1 MAYGDN
7 TDKAAAAT
15 SLFLTGALGLATI
28 MGMYLAF
35 NPEYAK
41 KIIADV
47 AAVDIEEPV
56 EPPPPPPPPP
66 EPQEEVSPPID
77 AVKSPFT
84 PPPQSFTP
92 PPTKVDAPVQQTPIV
107 LPKQDQAPPPPPPP
121 PPPPE
126 KDMSK
131 KAVPQGS
138 PSRWATTDD
147 YPSRDLREENEGV
160 ARFSVQIGTN
170 GRVTA
175 CSITGSSGHPGLDA
189 ATCKFVT
196 SRAKFTPALDKSGNP
211 TTGTFSSSVRWV
223 IPKE

>member
-1 MAYGDN
+1 MAYGDRVDP
-7 TDKAAAAT
+7 TQRAISIVLT
-15 SLFLTGALGLATI
+15 SVFGLMTVA
-28 MGMYLAF
+28 GMYLAF
-35 NPEYAK
+35 NPEFAK
-41 KIIADV
+41 KLVVITTAKEIK
-47 AAVDIEEPV
+47 EE

-66 EPQEEVSPPID
+66 EEEIEQAPPIE
-77 AVKSPFT
+77 APPSPF
-84 PPPQSFTP
+84 PPPPRPNPPQPTP
-92 PPTKVDAPVQQTPIV
+92 DPTPGPPTPKPTPT
-107 LPKQDQAPPPPPPP
+107 PGPPTPPPPPPP
-121 PPPPE
+121 PPPPA

-131 KAVPQGS
+131 KASPQGS

-196 SRAKFTPALDKSGNP
+196 SRARFSPALDKEGNP
-211 TTGTFSSSVRWV
+211 TTGSFSSSVRWV

>member
-15 SLFLTGALGLATI
+15 SLFLTGALGLATV

-35 NPEYAK
+35 NPEFAK
-41 KIIADV
+41 KLIAKTEV
-47 AAVDIEEPV
+47 IDINE
-56 EPPPPPPPPP
+56 
-66 EPQEEVSPPID
+66 
-77 AVKSPFT
+77 
-84 PPPQSFTP
+84 
-92 PPTKVDAPVQQTPIV
+92 
-107 LPKQDQAPPPPPPP
+107 PPPPPPP
-121 PPPPE
+121 PPPPDPE
-126 KDMSK
+126 PASPPIDAPKPLINLNKPSPIIVKETPPDVKTVVTPKIEIKQAPAAAPLPPPPPPPPAKDMSK

-170 GRVTA
+170 GRVTG

-196 SRAKFTPALDKSGNP
+196 SRAKFTPALDKEGNP
-211 TTGTFSSSVRWV
+211 TTGSFSSSVRWV